1 MNRPI
6 HIRAIQKAQNRD
18 KQSNKQTNIDHDNA
32 VGLHKVSCRFD
43 KSKITLCRT
52 CLHNQNEI
60 VQEYLEVE
68 AELTETNS

>member
-1 MNRPI
+1 MIN
-6 HIRAIQKAQNRD
+6 KAT
-18 KQSNKQTNIDHDNA
+18 NKQTNINHDNA
-32 VGLHKVSCRFD
+32 VHEVSCRFD
-43 KSKITLCRT
+43 KSKILLCRT